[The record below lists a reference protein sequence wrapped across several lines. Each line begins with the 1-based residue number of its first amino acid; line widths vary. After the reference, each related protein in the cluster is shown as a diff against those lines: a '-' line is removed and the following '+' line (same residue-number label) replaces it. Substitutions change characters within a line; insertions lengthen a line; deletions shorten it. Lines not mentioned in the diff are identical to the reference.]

1 MNSISLFSSLLYN
14 RVRKEVFMK
23 LLKKLLII
31 SFIFVIILASIF
43 GVIGFC
49 YYSNALKEK
58 PLISR
63 IEEITKQEHYTP
75 FEELPKNYVNA
86 VIAVEDHRYYSHGA
100 IDPIGIARAFYT
112 NIRDGEFDEG
122 GSTITQQVAKN
133 VIFNQDKTLIRKLG
147 EIFAAYDL
155 EKNYSKDE
163 IFALY
168 VNSSYF
174 GEGYYCIYNASQGYY
189 DKNPKDLNLDEASM
203 LAGIPNA
210 PSVYSPTVNPE
221 LSKKRQRHVLNK
233 MVEYGYI
240 SQEEAD
246 SVK

>member
-1 MNSISLFSSLLYN
+1 
-14 RVRKEVFMK
+14 MK
-23 LLKKLLII
+23 KILRKLLII
-31 SFIFVIILASIF
+31 LLLLLVVSASILF
-43 GVIGFC
+43 IIGFG

-58 PLISR
+58 PLITR
-63 IEEITKQEHYTP
+63 VEEVINQEHYTS
-75 FEELPKNYVNA
+75 FDELPENYINA
-86 VIAVEDHRYYSHGA
+86 VIAVEDHRYYEHCA

-133 VIFNQDKTLIRKLG
+133 IVFHQDKTLVRKLG

-174 GEGYYCIYNASQGYY
+174 GDGYYCIYDASMGYY
-189 DKNPKDLNLDEASM
+189 HKEPKDLTLSEASM
-203 LAGIPNA
+203 LAGVPNA
-210 PSVYSPTVNPE
+210 PSVYSPTVNPD
-221 LSKKRQRHVLNK
+221 LAKKRQNHVLNK

-240 SQEEAD
+240 TQEEAD
-246 SVK
+246 SVQ

>member
-1 MNSISLFSSLLYN
+1 
-14 RVRKEVFMK
+14 MK
-23 LLKKLLII
+23 LLKKLLITLLI
-31 SFIFVIILASIF
+31 LLVICASFLFII
-43 GVIGFC
+43 GYG

-58 PLISR
+58 PLLTRVEDVTSQ
-63 IEEITKQEHYTP
+63 KHYTS
-75 FEELPKNYVNA
+75 FNELPKNYINA
-86 VIAVEDHRYYSHGA
+86 VIAVEDHRYYEHGA

-112 NIRDGEFDEG
+112 NIKDGEFDEG

-133 VIFNQDKTLIRKLG
+133 VVFNQDKTLIRKLG

-168 VNSSYF
+168 VNTSYF
-174 GEGYYCIYNASQGYY
+174 GDGYYCIYDASMGYY
-189 DKNPKDLNLDEASM
+189 GKKPNDLTLAEAAM
-203 LAGIPNA
+203 LAGVPNA
-210 PSVYSPTVNPE
+210 PSVYSPTVNPD
-221 LSKKRQRHVLNK
+221 LAKKRQKHVLNK

-246 SVK
+246 SSVASPIDSSRNGSWVV

>member
-1 MNSISLFSSLLYN
+1 
-14 RVRKEVFMK
+14 MK
-23 LLKKLLII
+23 LLKKL
-31 SFIFVIILASIF
+31 FIIILILFVVGLSILF
-43 GVIGFC
+43 MIGFG
-49 YYSNALKEK
+49 YYSNTLKEK
-58 PLISR
+58 SLTER
-63 IEEITKQEHYTP
+63 VEEITTKEHYTS
-75 FEELPKNYVNA
+75 FDQLSKDYINA
-86 VIAVEDHRYYSHGA
+86 VIAVEDHRYYEHGA

-133 VIFNQDKTLIRKLG
+133 VVFNQDRTLLRKLG

-174 GEGYYCIYNASQGYY
+174 GDGYYCIYDASQGYY
-189 DKNPKDLNLDEASM
+189 KKSPKDLTLSEASM
-203 LAGIPNA
+203 LAGVPNA
-210 PSVYSPTVNPE
+210 PSVYSPTVNPD
-221 LSKKRQRHVLNK
+221 LAKKRQKHVLNR

-240 SQEEAD
+240 TQEE
-246 SVK
+246 SNLVEEGKNE

>member
-1 MNSISLFSSLLYN
+1 M
-14 RVRKEVFMK
+14 R

-31 SFIFVIILASIF
+31 ILILLIVGASFLFII
-43 GVIGFC
+43 GYG

-58 PLISR
+58 PLLSR
-63 IEEITKQEHYTP
+63 IEEITSKENYTP
-75 FEELPKNYVNA
+75 FNELPKNYINA
-86 VIAVEDHRYYSHGA
+86 VIAVEDHRYYDHGA

-122 GSTITQQVAKN
+122 GSTISQQVAKN
-133 VIFNQDKTLIRKLG
+133 VVFNQDKTLIRKLG

-168 VNSSYF
+168 VNTSYF
-174 GEGYYCIYNASQGYY
+174 GDGYYCIHDASMGYY
-189 DKNPKDLNLDEASM
+189 GKEPKDLTLSEASM

-210 PSVYSPTVNPE
+210 PSIYSPTVNQD
-221 LSKKRQRHVLNK
+221 LAKKRQKHVLNQ

-240 SQEEAD
+240 TQEEA
-246 SVK
+246 SQVAL